1 MGKLARN
8 TLLAVL
14 VLAALVPAVL
24 LATGVLPYKVYIVH
38 TGSMTP
44 TIPSRSAVI
53 VREGVY
59 HVGQVISFESQN
71 GLVTHRLIARKADGV
86 LVTKGDA
93 NRTADPGSTTAAQV
107 IGGVVAAPRMLG
119 YWLVYLKNPMGAAS
133 LFLTILCL
141 WLIYSIT
148 VGLAERQQLAQAQGA
163 TLAQG
168 TTPTQGATLAQGT
181 TLALVAQSAVVEA
194 VQPPKAPATPDPGD
208 LWLPDIGIPLPP
220 GNACQTVPVVGHG
233 QVTKVWRAVPRKAP
247 IVFTCSG
254 CGESFGSTAELREH
268 KAELG
273 CRSSEADQP
282 LPEAARCLE
291 KPRTA
296 RWSSP
301 ATSPIHTILAP

>member
-1 MGKLARN
+1 MSRLARN
-8 TLLAVL
+8 VLLAVVL
-14 VLAALVPAVL
+14 LAALVPAVL

-53 VREGVY
+53 VREGAY
-59 HVGQVISFESQN
+59 HVGQVITFVSRN
-71 GLVTHRLIARKADGV
+71 GIVTHRLIARKADGV

-93 NRTADPGSTTAAQV
+93 NRTADPGSTTASQV

-148 VGLAERQQLAQAQGA
+148 MELAERQQLAQAQAA
-163 TLAQG
+163 T
-168 TTPTQGATLAQGT
+168 P
-181 TLALVAQSAVVEA
+181 ALVPQSAAIGALGAPVPNE
-194 VQPPKAPATPDPGD
+194 APAPSQTPVPYRGD

-220 GNACQTVPVVGHG
+220 RVSCRTTAVVGDDH
-233 QVTKVWRAVPRKAP
+233 VAKVWRAVPRKSP
-247 IVFTCSG
+247 VVFTCSG
-254 CGESFGSTAELREH
+254 CGETFGSTDELRGH
-268 KAELG
+268 KAERG
-273 CRSSEADQP
+273 CRSDETS
-282 LPEAARCLE
+282 LPIPDAARFLE
-291 KPRTA
+291 KPRVA

-301 ATSPIHTILAP
+301 ATSPIRDTILAP

>member
-1 MGKLARN
+1 VGKLARN
-8 TLLAVL
+8 ILLTVL
-14 VLAALVPAVL
+14 VLAALGPAVL

-53 VREGVY
+53 VHEGAY

-71 GLVTHRLIARKADGV
+71 GLVTHRLIARKAGGA

-93 NRTADPGSTTAAQV
+93 NQTADPGSATASQV

-148 VGLAERQQLAQAQGA
+148 VDLAERQQLAQAQGA
-163 TLAQG
+163 T
-168 TTPTQGATLAQGT
+168 PT
-181 TLALVAQSAVVEA
+181 LVSQSAAVEA
-194 VQPPKAPATPDPGD
+194 TEAPAAPDPGD
-208 LWLPDIGIPLPP
+208 LWLPDVGIPLPP
-220 GNACQTVPVVGHG
+220 RNACQTAPALDHD
-233 QVTKVWRAVPRKAP
+233 QVTKVWRAVPRKSPIAP
-247 IVFTCSG
+247 IAFTCSG
-254 CGESFGSTAELREH
+254 CGETFESTAELREH
-268 KAELG
+268 KAEHG

-282 LPEAARCLE
+282 FPEAVRFLE
-291 KPRTA
+291 APRTA
-296 RWSSP
+296 RWSSS
-301 ATSPIHTILAP
+301 ATSPIHETILAP